1 MDRRAFLGLG
11 FAGLPALLAGGRVAA
26 LARPPEDDP
35 HPTGHRAL
43 ALVTADAE
51 AHVVAVSLADGRIVA
66 RLRTPPGPRSI
77 ESGPG
82 GHAVVAHT
90 GEGLL
95 SLLDTSGRRPRL
107 RRVLRGVAVP
117 RYTAMA
123 PDGRTAYVTDSE
135 RGELVVLDLERGRVA
150 GRAEVGD
157 HARHL
162 TLDPAGRTLW
172 VALGSKAPAI
182 AVVDLADPRRPR
194 MRRRIDPPFLAHDVG
209 FAPSGRR
216 VWVTSGDRR
225 RLAVYAAGASGVGGP
240 VVILPADAP
249 PQHVAFAAGRAFV
262 ASGDSASVRV
272 HDLASGRVVRTVAV
286 PHGSFNVQHGAGRIL
301 TPSLALGTLTVLDA
315 RGRPRARRRIA
326 RAAHDACVA

>member
-11 FAGLPALLAGGRVAA
+11 LAGLPALVAGGRAAA

-35 HPTGHRAL
+35 PPAAREAL

-51 AHVVAVSLADGRIVA
+51 AHVVAASLADGRVVA

-90 GEGLL
+90 SEGLL

-107 RRVLRGVAVP
+107 RRVLDGVAVP
-117 RYTAMA
+117 RYTAMG

-135 RGELVVLDLERGRVA
+135 RGEIVVVDLERGRLA
-150 GRAEVGD
+150 GRTEVGA

-162 TLDPAGRTLW
+162 TLDAAGRTLW
-172 VALGSKAPAI
+172 VALGSRAPAI

-194 MRRRIDPPFLAHDVG
+194 VRRRIDPPFLAHDVG
-209 FAPSGRR
+209 FSPSGRH

-225 RLAVYAAGASGVGGP
+225 RLAVYDAGASGARRP
-240 VVILPADAP
+240 VVTLAADAP
-249 PQHVAFAAGRAFV
+249 PQHVAFAAGLAFV

-272 HDLASGRVVRTVAV
+272 HDVASGRVVRTLAV
-286 PHGSFNVQHGAGRIL
+286 PRGSFNVQHGAGRIL

-326 RAAHDACVA
+326 RAAHDVCVA